1 MKRSHI
7 LEERRK
13 LVNPLRFFKYGMVF
27 FIRPDRKFTI
37 LSKVQRTE
45 HPARRVFDVQ
55 FIK

>member
-13 LVNPLRFFKYGMVF
+13 QVNPLRFFKYGMVF

-37 LSKVQRTE
+37 LSKVQSTE
-45 HPARRVFDVQ
+45 HNGE
-55 FIK
+55 ISGEKGLL